1 VKVLVVGSGA
11 REHALAW
18 KLKQSAHVSQ
28 LFAAPGNAGTALLG
42 TNWPEASATDT
53 HAIVARAAAEGI
65 GLAIIGPEGAL
76 AAGVADALRQANIS
90 TFGPGRAG
98 ARLESSKAF
107 AKQCMVRWG
116 IPTARFAVAHDK
128 KQALRQLGG
137 FSDGVV
143 VKADGL
149 AAGKGVVVFSS
160 GDEARPTIEQWY
172 DERALPGGGTTLVLE
187 ERLDGSELSVMAV
200 TDGTRVH
207 VLAPACD
214 YKRAGDGDTG
224 QNTGGM
230 GAYSPAPDVDGAML
244 RRIHKEIIEPVRAG
258 LVQGGID
265 YRGCIYAGLMLTK
278 RGPYVLEFNARFG
291 DPETEV
297 VLPRL
302 TSDLFELT
310 HAIATADG
318 KAAAPEFSRAA
329 CVGVVLTS
337 EGYPATSTPLRGL
350 PLPKFEEQVD
360 VVAFWGNSQ
369 LAGDAVNSAGGRV
382 LTVTAL
388 GENVEAASSRAYAA
402 CESYLKTIG
411 ERRLV
416 YRTDIGRPRAR
427 VAGS

>member
-11 REHALAW
+11 REHALVW
-18 KLKQSAHVSQ
+18 KLKQSPHVSA
-28 LFAAPGNAGTALLG
+28 LFAAPGNAGTAQLG
-42 TNWPEASATDT
+42 TNWPQVPATDT

-76 AAGVADALRQANIS
+76 AAGVADALRQAGIP

-107 AKQCMVRWG
+107 AKQCMTRWRV
-116 IPTARFAVAHDK
+116 PTARFVVAHDK

-137 FSDGVV
+137 FPSGVV

-149 AAGKGVVVFSS
+149 AAGKGVVVF
-160 GDEARPTIEQWY
+160 DKAALARPTVEEWY
-172 DERALPGGGTTLVLE
+172 DKRALPGGGTTLVLE
-187 ERLDGSELSVMAV
+187 ERLVGSELSIMAV

-207 VLAPACD
+207 LLAPARD

-224 QNTGGM
+224 PNTGGM
-230 GAYSPAPDVDGAML
+230 GAYSPAPGVDDAML
-244 RRIHKEIIEPVRAG
+244 HRIRKEIIEPVRAG
-258 LVQGGID
+258 LVQDGID
-265 YRGCIYAGLMLTK
+265 YRGCLYAGLMLTE
-278 RGPYVLEFNARFG
+278 RGPCVLEFNARFG

-302 TSDLFELT
+302 KSDLFEL
-310 HAIATADG
+310 AYSIAVADG
-318 KAAAPEFSRAA
+318 KAAAPEFSEAA

-350 PLPKFEEQVD
+350 PVPELGDQNE

-369 LAGDAVNSAGGRV
+369 PAGAAVDSGGGRV
-382 LTVTAL
+382 LTITAL
-388 GENVEAASSRAYAA
+388 GAGIEAAASRAYAA
-402 CESYLKTIG
+402 CESYLATLG
-411 ERRLV
+411 QRRLV
-416 YRTDIGRPRAR
+416 YRTDIGRHGVLR
-427 VAGS
+427 AGS